1 MLEVVVVVSAAVLV
15 LTRARP
21 WLWLASRLGSAVLGF
36 ASCGF
41 CLGFWVGLGVGCM
54 LGYSALDVVVFGFL
68 VSAAAG
74 TASTVLGLLERA
86 QDALALWISEHTP

>member
-1 MLEVVVVVSAAVLV
+1 VLEVVVVVSAAVLV

-36 ASCGF
+36 AGCGF
-41 CLGFWVGLGVGCM
+41 CLGFWAGLGVSFG
-54 LGYSALDVVVFGFL
+54 LGYSVLDVVTAGFL
-68 VSAAAG
+68 VSALAG
-74 TASTVLGLLERA
+74 IASTVLGLLERA

>member
-1 MLEVVVVVSAAVLV
+1 MFETVLVASAAVLV

-21 WLWLASRLGSAVLGF
+21 WLWLASCFGPSVLGF
-36 ASCGF
+36 AGCGF
-41 CLGFWVGLGVGCM
+41 CLGFWVGIGFGAWVGYDVAGV
-54 LGYSALDVVVFGFL
+54 VTVGFL
-68 VSAAAG
+68 VSAVSG